1 MREVKLPTE
10 HRPYVVYHAKKDT
23 RRKPTAA
30 QQRILDQ
37 MREGVWYECEIRK
50 DWHPSCLALVDA
62 GWCEMARVARKDK
75 DGQLRES
82 PVEEMLLDAVF
93 GRFKEQPVEMY
104 RLAVR
109 E

>member
-1 MREVKLPTE
+1 MREVKLPAG
-10 HRPYVVYHAKKDT
+10 HRPYVVHHAKKAT

-50 DWHPSCLALVDA
+50 DWRPSYLALVGA

-75 DGQLRES
+75 DGQLREY

-104 RLAVR
+104 RLTLR